1 MIKTFTGPMHSG
13 KTAAMI
19 ATYKK
24 IWNKDH
30 ILCFKPNRDTRDIGE
45 IKSKDYD
52 VTISSI
58 GIDYF
63 EDILHYIDDKT
74 RTIFIDEVQLMEG
87 NVNVLT
93 YLSIIKDIDIYLGGL
108 NMTSEQEPFLIMPY
122 ILAISDEVEVI
133 KASCYDCGRDATHT
147 YYEGNKVEKIK
158 VGDEGYIP
166 LCRRCLAKRR
176 GLEDAKKLYLGIK
189 KDTNFLN

>member
-63 EDILHYIDDKT
+63 EDILNYIDDKT

-189 KDTNFLN
+189 KDTSLGN